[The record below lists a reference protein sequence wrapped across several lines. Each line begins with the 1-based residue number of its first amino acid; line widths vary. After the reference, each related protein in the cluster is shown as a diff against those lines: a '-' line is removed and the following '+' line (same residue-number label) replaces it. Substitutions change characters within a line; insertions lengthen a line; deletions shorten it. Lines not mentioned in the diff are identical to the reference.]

1 MELNEIFL
9 LIVVIA
15 ILLTTQFFLKRIK
28 QPLNSIIKVFSG
40 LFLLVLI
47 WFFID
52 EGNILLKILMTI
64 LVVISAIKPILDY
77 INYQRQMKTKAK

>member
-15 ILLTTQFFLKRIK
+15 ILLTTQFFLKWIK

-64 LVVISAIKPILDY
+64 LIVISAIKPILDY
-77 INYQRQMKTKAK
+77 INYQRQMQTKAK